1 MGSGQFETTG
11 PLAPTV
17 AGTYTLTVTMTNS
30 YTATDSAIPTDLKNT
45 PFTVTVLPG
54 PIEPLQCYTDIP
66 ATGVLAMTAGVD
78 LTFKVYFADF
88 YGNLY
93 DDPALFSSISDGV
106 VNGKDVAVTAIFDN
120 DDHWESPI

>member
-1 MGSGQFETTG
+1 M
-11 PLAPTV
+11 
-17 AGTYTLTVTMTNS
+17 TVTMTNS

-54 PIEPLQCYTDIP
+54 PIVPLQCYTDIP